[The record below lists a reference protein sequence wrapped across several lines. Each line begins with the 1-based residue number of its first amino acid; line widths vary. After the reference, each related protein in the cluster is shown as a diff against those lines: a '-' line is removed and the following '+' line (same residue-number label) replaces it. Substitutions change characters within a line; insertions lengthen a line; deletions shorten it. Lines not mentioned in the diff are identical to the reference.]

1 MSTAGRKVTLTYCE
15 LCKKDVK
22 YFNRHLAKH
31 HPEISQ
37 LDYFNTHVRTS
48 EQQGFCK
55 ICGKPT
61 TFYGPIAGFAT
72 YCSAKCQ
79 MSDPDMQQKYRDNYI
94 AKTGFEHNFKNPE
107 IIDKIKHTQAEKY
120 GGIGFASKELREKL
134 LHGLDNCMH
143 DPKVVEKVKK
153 TRLANNNGVW
163 CSDKQLTAIH
173 EANKNPEKY
182 LKAVQTKYI
191 KNNGKYESIETHVKR
206 ENTMLKRFGVKN
218 ILQLP
223 NTHAN
228 NIMPKTEKK
237 LLEFLTH
244 RHIEFEHN
252 FYVNGKHFDFAVFK
266 DNKLNLLIEIDGV
279 YFHGLLEDCN
289 GKKSRG
295 DKDHER
301 FNKVPE
307 GVKFIVCDE
316 NKLEECF
323 AEILKVY
330 DIDYEQWIQQIIKS
344 MPLEFPYPIY
354 TEKRLL
360 KDFEHLQTF
369 TYNKNSFVGMSI
381 IHQFHKSI
389 WQANRNGMLSPVEC
403 WKHKDLIEKSVR
415 NRIIYKS
422 NLSSQQIA
430 RGFNISNIAK
440 TVSVFNP
447 IFAKHILQKYAAEYD
462 KIFDPFSGFSG
473 RMLGACACGKQYIG
487 QDINETH
494 VKESNEIIKKFDLNA
509 TVIQNDIFESIGTYD
524 CLFTC
529 SPYNLKE
536 IWNENETNLSC
547 DEWIGECLKRF
558 TCKRYIFVVDST
570 TKYKDYVV
578 ESLNNSSH
586 FGVNNEYILV
596 INK

>member
-1 MSTAGRKVTLTYCE
+1 
-15 LCKKDVK
+15 
-22 YFNRHLAKH
+22 
-31 HPEISQ
+31 
-37 LDYFNTHVRTS
+37 
-48 EQQGFCK
+48 
-55 ICGKPT
+55 
-61 TFYGPIAGFAT
+61 
-72 YCSAKCQ
+72 
-79 MSDPDMQQKYRDNYI
+79 
-94 AKTGFEHNFKNPE
+94 
-107 IIDKIKHTQAEKY
+107 
-120 GGIGFASKELREKL
+120 
-134 LHGLDNCMH
+134 
-143 DPKVVEKVKK
+143 
-153 TRLANNNGVW
+153 
-163 CSDKQLTAIH
+163 
-173 EANKNPEKY
+173 
-182 LKAVQTKYI
+182 
-191 KNNGKYESIETHVKR
+191 
-206 ENTMLKRFGVKN
+206 
-218 ILQLP
+218 
-223 NTHAN
+223 
-228 NIMPKTEKK
+228 
-237 LLEFLTH
+237 
-244 RHIEFEHN
+244 
-252 FYVNGKHFDFAVFK
+252 
-266 DNKLNLLIEIDGV
+266 
-279 YFHGLLEDCN
+279 
-289 GKKSRG
+289 
-295 DKDHER
+295 
-301 FNKVPE
+301 
-307 GVKFIVCDE
+307 
-316 NKLEECF
+316 
-323 AEILKVY
+323 
-330 DIDYEQWIQQIIKS
+330 
-344 MPLEFPYPIY
+344 
-354 TEKRLL
+354 
-360 KDFEHLQTF
+360 
-369 TYNKNSFVGMSI
+369 
-381 IHQFHKSI
+381 
-389 WQANRNGMLSPVEC
+389 MLSPVEC

-596 INK
+596 INKWLFLCGIIN